1 LLDARASRQIV
12 LVLDATDAPF
22 ARPAGRSFLSRLLR
36 WRTPRRRPRG
46 QSEIVVTS
54 LRRQETPARAVRRRL
69 LRAREPHQGMSGRS
83 VSDRPRATMRANCGS
98 GSPLR
103 LRSPVRYRRMGLAHT
118 EFTDAT
124 CGSIRLKPM
133 KLAGLVRVSAR
144 RTNSRSPRLA
154 HMPTNGGW
162 PPPDWR

>member
-1 LLDARASRQIV
+1 MHSTRCRAAERNHDTKIIHMSVDKIC
-12 LVLDATDAPF
+12 
-22 ARPAGRSFLSRLLR
+22 ARPADLIHCRPAQRPTRDRRDLVAASGDAGPRCTKTSAARVGTASRNVRAICLGSNLGRHCAPTAALVRLF
-36 WRTPRRRPRG
+36 
-46 QSEIVVTS
+46 
-54 LRRQETPARAVRRRL
+54 AYVR
-69 LRAREPHQGMSGRS
+69 
-83 VSDRPRATMRANCGS
+83 
-98 GSPLR
+98 
-103 LRSPVRYRRMGLAHT
+103 PVRCRRIGLAHT